1 MVRQQRRNSR
11 RTLEQK
17 SISNVFDRREDE
29 DHDTYNFRIL
39 LYKILDIF
47 EASDKHQLMKYTK
60 QISGINVDG
69 PELNSEMMR
78 VKIGKNEYKSLKEF
92 QDDFCSIINNA
103 ILNNKE
109 NYDSGMK
116 LLQFGSRIIEQAVK
130 DVPPSKRHLEN
141 TEEEEE
147 EEEDDDDE
155 TSSLN
160 NLNNNNTLIKGPRK
174 IALMQPTT
182 NGYVFSSV
190 TMKQPILNNKF
201 ELVGELKEKVITPQE
216 SMNEQDIPTLGSVLI
231 KKINKSEQST
241 QSKDTTVSGVCL
253 NSYKPYGSF
262 APIYNSRG
270 AILSYEDTMMTY
282 SYKQGKK
289 DDTKTIESTSEEN
302 NIDHDITKSDGDV
315 SINSISNES
324 NEPTIQQENLAIAM
338 SECFKDI
345 DIDMIC
351 ESLDNDDDNEN
362 DYSITDKRLDENV
375 VMIARLQ
382 MLQNKR
388 FQTNP
393 DIISSEEKILSTKLR
408 NRLAEMISVVP
419 PSKLVSP
426 GAIEKA
432 MSQLPSREAAFKG
445 TLPPNN
451 NRAYPSNEVSR
462 DAFNNFINAVRP
474 SETSTYSPHPNS
486 QMGNPPIRSTVM
498 GPPPPPQSHPP
509 QLKSEIPRTQG
520 QPQTGYL
527 QSQLMSPSH
536 ASRGYLPMN
545 PQHGIPR
552 QDGYH
557 PGYHGYPTQY
567 SPHLQRGY
575 SRPNV
580 GNSRSHI
587 GNNWQ
592 QTRPSY

>member
-17 SISNVFDRREDE
+17 SISNVFDRRED
-29 DHDTYNFRIL
+29 DDNDTYNFRIL

-47 EASDKHQLMKYTK
+47 EASDKHQLMKHTK
-60 QISGINVDG
+60 QISGINGINVDG
-69 PELNSEMMR
+69 QELNSEMMR
-78 VKIGKNEYKSLKEF
+78 IKIGKNEYKSLKEF
-92 QDDFCSIINNA
+92 QDDFISIINNA
-103 ILNNKE
+103 TLNNKE

-116 LLQFGSRIIEQAVK
+116 LLQFGSRLIEQAVK
-130 DVPPSKRHLEN
+130 DVPPI
-141 TEEEEE
+141 
-147 EEEDDDDE
+147 
-155 TSSLN
+155 
-160 NLNNNNTLIKGPRK
+160 IKGPQK

-216 SMNEQDIPTLGSVLI
+216 SMSERDIPTLGSVLT

-241 QSKDTTVSGVCL
+241 QSKDTTVPGVYL

-289 DDTKTIESTSEEN
+289 DDIKNIESTLEKN
-302 NIDHDITKSDGDV
+302 NIDHDVTKSDGNIL
-315 SINSISNES
+315 INSNSNES
-324 NEPTIQQENLAIAM
+324 NEPTIQKENLAIA
-338 SECFKDI
+338 I
-345 DIDMIC
+345 
-351 ESLDNDDDNEN
+351 
-362 DYSITDKRLDENV
+362 LDENV
-375 VMIARLQ
+375 VMFARLQ

-426 GAIEKA
+426 GSIEKA

-445 TLPPNN
+445 TLPPDN

-462 DAFNNFINAVRP
+462 DAFNNFISAVRP
-474 SETSTYSPHPNS
+474 SETTSTYSPHPNS
-486 QMGNPPIRSTVM
+486 QMGNPQIRSTVM

-509 QLKSEIPRTQG
+509 QLKSEISRT

-527 QSQLMSPSH
+527 HSQLMSPSH
-536 ASRGYLPMN
+536 ASRSYLPMN

-552 QDGYH
+552 QDGYY

-587 GNNWQ
+587 GNNLQ
-592 QTRPSY
+592 QTRPGY